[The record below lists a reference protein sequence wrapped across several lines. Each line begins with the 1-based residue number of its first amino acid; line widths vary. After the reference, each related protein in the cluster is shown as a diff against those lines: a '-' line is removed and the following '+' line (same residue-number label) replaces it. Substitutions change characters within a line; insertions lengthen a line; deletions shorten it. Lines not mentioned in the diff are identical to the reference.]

1 MIALVKMEGFRL
13 LRQSRTYYA
22 LAGVVLI
29 EAVVLLSAYYQG
41 NEIID
46 ILLSQL
52 RESFYFEG
60 TLVNGNLITYL
71 ILNSMWFH
79 LPLILMI
86 VVSGLLTSEYKD
98 RTLLTVMMQPVSKM
112 RYLSSKYIVGI
123 LFSVMIVLLLLVTSL
138 GFSYIIFGRGDLVVL
153 LDGLNFFEQQ
163 DAFLRIVLAFVAG
176 AFSMVFYSV
185 TSLTLAVI
193 LKDVTKTWI
202 VSVLFIVISNLLMK
216 IDFGSEFLNNVF
228 YFKLNQSWQF
238 FFYPDIPW
246 SQIIL
251 KTSLIV
257 LYTTLMALLGL
268 FLFKTKDID

>member
-98 RTLLTVMMQPVSKM
+98 RTLLTVMMQPVSKV

>member
-1 MIALVKMEGFRL
+1 MIALIKMEGFRL

-22 LAGVVLI
+22 LAGVLLI
-29 EAVVLLSAYYQG
+29 EAVVLISAYYQG

-86 VVSGLLTSEYKD
+86 IVSGLLTSEYKD
-98 RTLLTVMMQPVSKM
+98 RTLLTVMMQPVSKL
-112 RYLSSKYIVGI
+112 RYLLSKYLVGI
-123 LFSVMIVLLLLVTSL
+123 LFSIIIVLLLSVTSL
-138 GFSYIIFGRGDLVVL
+138 GFSYAIFGRGDLVVL
-153 LDGLNFFEQQ
+153 LDGLNFYEQQ
-163 DAFLRIVLAFVAG
+163 DAFLRIVLAFAAG
-176 AFSMVFYSV
+176 TFSMVFYSV

-193 LKDVTKTWI
+193 FKDITKTWI

-216 IDFGSEFLNNVF
+216 MDFGSGFLNNVF

-251 KTSLIV
+251 KTGLIV
-257 LYTTLMALLGL
+257 LYTVLMALLGL
-268 FLFKTKDID
+268 FLFKTKDIY

>member
-1 MIALVKMEGFRL
+1 MIALIKMEGFRL

-22 LAGVVLI
+22 LAGVLLI

-98 RTLLTVMMQPVSKM
+98 RTLLTVMMQPVGKV
-112 RYLSSKYIVGI
+112 RYLLSKYLVGI
-123 LFSVMIVLLLLVTSL
+123 LFSIIIVLLLSVTSL
-138 GFSYIIFGRGDLVVL
+138 GFSYAIFGKGDLVVL
-153 LDGLNFFEQQ
+153 LDGLNFYEQP
-163 DAFLRIVLAFVAG
+163 DAFLRIVLAFAAG
-176 AFSMVFYSV
+176 TFSMVFYSV

-193 LKDVTKTWI
+193 FKDITKTWI

-216 IDFGSEFLNNVF
+216 MDFGSGFLNNVF

-251 KTSLIV
+251 KTGLIV
-257 LYTTLMALLGL
+257 LYTTLLTLLGL

>member
-1 MIALVKMEGFRL
+1 MIALVKMESFRL

-22 LAGVVLI
+22 LAGVFLI

-52 RESFYFEG
+52 RETFYFEG

-98 RTLLTVMMQPVSKM
+98 RTLLTAMMQPVSKVH
-112 RYLSSKYIVGI
+112 YLSSKYLVGV
-123 LFSVMIVLLLLVTSL
+123 LFSVVIVLLLLVTSL

-153 LDGLNFFEQQ
+153 LDGLNFYEQS
-163 DAFLRIVLAFVAG
+163 DAFLRIVLAFLAG
-176 AFSMVFYSV
+176 AFSMVFYAV

-202 VSVLFIVISNLLMK
+202 VSVLFIVVSNLLMK

-228 YFKLNQSWQF
+228 YFKLNQTWQF

-257 LYTTLMALLGL
+257 LYTTLMALLGI

>member
-22 LAGVVLI
+22 LAGVMLI
-29 EAVVLLSAYYQG
+29 EAAVLLSAYYQG
-41 NEIID
+41 NQIID

-98 RTLLTVMMQPVSKM
+98 RTLLTAMMQPVSKV
-112 RYLSSKYIVGI
+112 RYLSSKYLVGI
-123 LFSVMIVLLLLVTSL
+123 LFSVIIVLLLLVTSL
-138 GFSYIIFGRGDLVVL
+138 GFSYVIFGRGDLVVL
-153 LDGLNFFEQQ
+153 LDGLNFYEQP
-163 DAFLRIVLAFVAG
+163 DAFLRIVLAFAAG
-176 AFSMVFYSV
+176 TFSMVFYSV

-193 LKDVTKTWI
+193 FKDITKTWI

-257 LYTTLMALLGL
+257 LYTTLMALLGI

>member
-1 MIALVKMEGFRL
+1 MIGLVKMEIFRL

-22 LAGVVLI
+22 LAGVLII

-98 RTLLTVMMQPVSKM
+98 RTLLTVMMQPVGKVQ
-112 RYLSSKYIVGI
+112 YLLSKYLVGM
-123 LFSVMIVLLLLVTSL
+123 LFSVIIVLLLLVTSL
-138 GFSYIIFGRGDLVVL
+138 GFSYAIFGRGDLVVL
-153 LDGLNFFEQQ
+153 LDGLNFYEQP
-163 DAFLRIVLAFVAG
+163 DAFLRIVLSFAAG
-176 AFSMVFYSV
+176 IFSMVFYAV

-193 LKDVTKTWI
+193 LKDITKTWI

-216 IDFGSEFLNNVF
+216 IDLGSEVLNNVF
-228 YFKLNQSWQF
+228 YFKLNQSWQL

-246 SQIIL
+246 SQIIF
-251 KTSLIV
+251 KTSLMV
-257 LYTTLMALLGL
+257 LYTILMSLLGL

>member
-1 MIALVKMEGFRL
+1 MIGLVKMESFRL

-22 LAGVVLI
+22 LAGVFLI

-52 RESFYFEG
+52 RETFYFQG

-98 RTLLTVMMQPVSKM
+98 RTLLTVMMQPVSKV
-112 RYLSSKYIVGI
+112 RYLSSKYLVGI
-123 LFSVMIVLLLLVTSL
+123 LFSVVIVLLLLVTSL

-153 LDGLNFFEQQ
+153 LDGLNFYEQS
-163 DAFLRIVLAFVAG
+163 DAFFRIVLAFLAG
-176 AFSMVFYSV
+176 AFSMVFYAV

-216 IDFGSEFLNNVF
+216 IDFGSEFLNNAF
-228 YFKLNQSWQF
+228 YFKLNQTWQF

-257 LYTTLMALLGL
+257 LYTTLMALLGI

>member
-1 MIALVKMEGFRL
+1 MIALVKMESFRL

-22 LAGVVLI
+22 LAGVFLI

-52 RESFYFEG
+52 RETFYFQG

-98 RTLLTVMMQPVSKM
+98 RTLLTVMMQPVSKV
-112 RYLSSKYIVGI
+112 RYLSSKYLVGI
-123 LFSVMIVLLLLVTSL
+123 LFSVVIVLLLLVTSL
-138 GFSYIIFGRGDLVVL
+138 GFSYSIFGRGDLVVL
-153 LDGLNFFEQQ
+153 LDGLNFYEQS
-163 DAFLRIVLAFVAG
+163 DAFFRIVMAFLAG
-176 AFSMVFYSV
+176 AFSMVFYAV

-216 IDFGSEFLNNVF
+216 IDFGSEFLNNAF
-228 YFKLNQSWQF
+228 YFKLNQTWQF

-257 LYTTLMALLGL
+257 LYTTLMALVGI

>member
-1 MIALVKMEGFRL
+1 MIALVKMESFRL

-22 LAGVVLI
+22 LAGVFLI

-52 RESFYFEG
+52 RETFYFQG

-98 RTLLTVMMQPVSKM
+98 RTLLTVMMQPVSKV
-112 RYLSSKYIVGI
+112 RYLSSKYLVGI
-123 LFSVMIVLLLLVTSL
+123 LFSVVIVLLLLVTSL
-138 GFSYIIFGRGDLVVL
+138 GFSYSIFGRGDLVVL
-153 LDGLNFFEQQ
+153 LDGLNFYEQS
-163 DAFLRIVLAFVAG
+163 DAFLRIVLAFLAG
-176 AFSMVFYSV
+176 AFSMVFYAV

-216 IDFGSEFLNNVF
+216 IDFGSEFLNNAF
-228 YFKLNQSWQF
+228 YFKLNQTWQF

-257 LYTTLMALLGL
+257 LYTTLMALLGI

>member
-1 MIALVKMEGFRL
+1 MIGLVKMEGFRL

-22 LAGVVLI
+22 LAGVLII

-41 NEIID
+41 NQIID

-98 RTLLTVMMQPVSKM
+98 RTLLTAMMQPVSKV

-123 LFSVMIVLLLLVTSL
+123 LFSVIIVLLLLVTSL
-138 GFSYIIFGRGDLVVL
+138 GFSYALFGRGDLVVL
-153 LDGLNFFEQQ
+153 LDGLNFYEQP
-163 DAFLRIVLAFVAG
+163 DAFLRIVLAFSAG
-176 AFSMVFYSV
+176 AFSMVFYAV

-193 LKDVTKTWI
+193 FKDITKTWI
-202 VSVLFIVISNLLMK
+202 VSVLFIVISNLFMK

-228 YFKLNQSWQF
+228 YFKLNQSWQL

-246 SQIIL
+246 SQILL
-251 KTSLIV
+251 KTSLIL
-257 LYTTLMALLGL
+257 LYTLFMALLGL

>member
-22 LAGVVLI
+22 LAGVMLI
-29 EAVVLLSAYYQG
+29 EVVVLLSAYYQG
-41 NEIID
+41 NQIID

-98 RTLLTVMMQPVSKM
+98 RTLLTAMMQPVSKV
-112 RYLSSKYIVGI
+112 RYLSSKYLVGI
-123 LFSVMIVLLLLVTSL
+123 LFSVIIVLLLLVTSL
-138 GFSYIIFGRGDLVVL
+138 GFSYVIFGRGDLVVL
-153 LDGLNFFEQQ
+153 LDGLNFYEQP
-163 DAFLRIVLAFVAG
+163 DAFLRIVLAFAAG
-176 AFSMVFYSV
+176 TFSMVFYSV

-193 LKDVTKTWI
+193 FKDITKTWI

-257 LYTTLMALLGL
+257 LYTTLMALLGI

>member
-1 MIALVKMEGFRL
+1 MIALVKMESFRL

-22 LAGVVLI
+22 LAGVFLI

-52 RESFYFEG
+52 RETFYFQG

-98 RTLLTVMMQPVSKM
+98 RTLLTVMMQPVSKV
-112 RYLSSKYIVGI
+112 RYLSSKYLVGI
-123 LFSVMIVLLLLVTSL
+123 LFSVVIVLLLLVTSL

-153 LDGLNFFEQQ
+153 LDGLNFYEQS
-163 DAFLRIVLAFVAG
+163 DAFFRIVLAFLAG
-176 AFSMVFYSV
+176 AFSMVFYAV

-228 YFKLNQSWQF
+228 YFKLNQTWQF

-257 LYTTLMALLGL
+257 LYTTLMALLGI

>member
-22 LAGVVLI
+22 LAGVMLI
-29 EAVVLLSAYYQG
+29 EAAVLLSAYYQG
-41 NEIID
+41 NQIID

-98 RTLLTVMMQPVSKM
+98 RTLLTAMMQPVSKV
-112 RYLSSKYIVGI
+112 RYLSSKYLVGI
-123 LFSVMIVLLLLVTSL
+123 LFSVIIVLLLLVTSL
-138 GFSYIIFGRGDLVVL
+138 GFSYVIFGRGDLVVL
-153 LDGLNFFEQQ
+153 LDGLNFYEQP
-163 DAFLRIVLAFVAG
+163 DAFLRIVLAFAAG
-176 AFSMVFYSV
+176 TFSMVFYSV

-193 LKDVTKTWI
+193 FKDITITWI

-257 LYTTLMALLGL
+257 LYTTLMALLGI

>member
-1 MIALVKMEGFRL
+1 MIALVKMETFRL

-22 LAGVVLI
+22 LAAVMLI

-41 NEIID
+41 NEIIE

-98 RTLLTVMMQPVSKM
+98 RTLLTVMMQPVSKVQ
-112 RYLSSKYIVGI
+112 YLSSKYLVGI
-123 LFSVMIVLLLLVTSL
+123 LFSVVIVLLLLVTSL

-153 LDGLNFFEQQ
+153 LDGLNFYEQS

-216 IDFGSEFLNNVF
+216 IDFGSEFLNNAF

-246 SQIIL
+246 FQIIL

-257 LYTTLMALLGL
+257 LYTTLMALLGIYI
-268 FLFKTKDID
+268 FKTKDID

>member
-1 MIALVKMEGFRL
+1 MIGLVKMESFRL

-29 EAVVLLSAYYQG
+29 EVVVLLSAYYQG
-41 NEIID
+41 NEIIE

-98 RTLLTVMMQPVSKM
+98 RTLITVMMQPVSKV
-112 RYLSSKYIVGI
+112 RYLLSKYLVGI
-123 LFSVMIVLLLLVTSL
+123 LFSVALVLLLLVTSL
-138 GFSYIIFGRGDLVVL
+138 GFSYLIFGKGDLVVL
-153 LDGLNFFEQQ
+153 LNGLNFYTQS
-163 DAFLRIVLAFVAG
+163 DAFLRILLAFAAG
-176 AFSMVFYSV
+176 AFSMVFYAV

-202 VSVLFIVISNLLMK
+202 VCVLFIVISNVLMK
-216 IDFGSEFLNNVF
+216 IDFGSELLNNLF

-246 SQIIL
+246 YQIL
-251 KTSLIV
+251 MKTSLTV
-257 LYTTLMALLGL
+257 FYTTLVALLGL
-268 FLFKTKDID
+268 FIFKTKDID

>member
-1 MIALVKMEGFRL
+1 MIGLVKMEGFRL

-22 LAGVVLI
+22 LAGVFLI

-98 RTLLTVMMQPVSKM
+98 RTLLTVMMQPVSKV
-112 RYLSSKYIVGI
+112 RYLLSKYIVGI
-123 LFSVMIVLLLLVTSL
+123 LFSIVIVLLLLVTSL

-153 LDGLNFFEQQ
+153 LDGLNFYEQA
-163 DAFLRIVLAFVAG
+163 DAFLRIILAFIAG

-257 LYTTLMALLGL
+257 LYTTLMALLGI

>member
-1 MIALVKMEGFRL
+1 MIGLVKMESFRL

-22 LAGVVLI
+22 LAGVFLI

-52 RESFYFEG
+52 RETFYFEG

-98 RTLLTVMMQPVSKM
+98 RTLLTVMMQPVSKV
-112 RYLSSKYIVGI
+112 RYLSSKYLVGI
-123 LFSVMIVLLLLVTSL
+123 LFSVVIVLLLLVTSL

-153 LDGLNFFEQQ
+153 LDGLNFYEQS
-163 DAFLRIVLAFVAG
+163 DAFFRIVLAFLAG
-176 AFSMVFYSV
+176 AFSMVFYAV

-216 IDFGSEFLNNVF
+216 IDFGSEFLNNAF
-228 YFKLNQSWQF
+228 YFKLNQTWQF

-257 LYTTLMALLGL
+257 LYTTLMALLGI

>member
-1 MIALVKMEGFRL
+1 MIALIKMEGFRL

-22 LAGVVLI
+22 LAGVLLI

-98 RTLLTVMMQPVSKM
+98 RTLLTAMMQPVRKV
-112 RYLSSKYIVGI
+112 RYLLSKYLVGI
-123 LFSVMIVLLLLVTSL
+123 LFSVIIVLLLSATSL
-138 GFSYIIFGRGDLVVL
+138 GFSYAIFGRGDLVVL
-153 LDGLNFFEQQ
+153 LDGLNFYEQPN
-163 DAFLRIVLAFVAG
+163 AFLRIVLAFAAG
-176 AFSMVFYSV
+176 TFSMVFYSV

-193 LKDVTKTWI
+193 FKDVTKTWI

-216 IDFGSEFLNNVF
+216 IDFGSGFLNNVF

-257 LYTTLMALLGL
+257 LYTTLMTLLGL

>member
-22 LAGVVLI
+22 LAGVMLI
-29 EAVVLLSAYYQG
+29 EAAVLLSAYYQG
-41 NEIID
+41 NQIID

-98 RTLLTVMMQPVSKM
+98 RTLLTAMMQPVSKV
-112 RYLSSKYIVGI
+112 RYLSSKYLVGI
-123 LFSVMIVLLLLVTSL
+123 LFSVIIVLLLLVTSL
-138 GFSYIIFGRGDLVVL
+138 GFSYVIFGRGDLVVL
-153 LDGLNFFEQQ
+153 LDGLNFYEQP
-163 DAFLRIVLAFVAG
+163 DAFLRIVLAFAAG
-176 AFSMVFYSV
+176 TFSMVFYSV

-193 LKDVTKTWI
+193 FKDITKTWI

-216 IDFGSEFLNNVF
+216 IDFGSQFLNNVF

-257 LYTTLMALLGL
+257 LYTTLMALLGI